1 MERIRKAKLVL
12 GADVSKEYLKFR
24 QKFIHIKKLKKQ
36 RLLLNKLKQRLP
48 NPRLEI
54 EIINHGLKT
63 AQPERVSVDKGPQT
77 SNEPEIEISKE
88 EKLLL
93 ENVNSGKFSIII
105 NLETNSVRFEP
116 EPKHRKKNER
126 YLKIEDFEEYETD
139 AQPDFDYIADEW
151 GLDFLS
157 DMTSGLEQKLF
168 ELKSKSLCR
177 YLGMFEYVS
186 NVFKILT
193 HRKLTDNKI
202 YNSRHFYYMR
212 TIFLIL

>member
-1 MERIRKAKLVL
+1 MERIRKAKLAL
-12 GADVSKEYLKFR
+12 GTDVSKEYLKFR

-54 EIINHGLKT
+54 EIINHGLT
-63 AQPERVSVDKGPQT
+63 SAQPERLSVDKVSQT
-77 SNEPEIEISKE
+77 SDQPEIENNKE

-139 AQPDFDYIADEW
+139 AQPDFDYVADEW

-157 DMTSGLEQKLF
+157 DMTSGLEQKLY
-168 ELKSKSLCR
+168 ELKSKMLCR
-177 YLGMFEYVS
+177 YLGLFEYFSKAMKV
-186 NVFKILT
+186 LT
-193 HRKLTDNKI
+193 HRKLTDKNI
-202 YNSRHFYYMR
+202 YNSKHVYYLG
-212 TIFLIL
+212 TVF